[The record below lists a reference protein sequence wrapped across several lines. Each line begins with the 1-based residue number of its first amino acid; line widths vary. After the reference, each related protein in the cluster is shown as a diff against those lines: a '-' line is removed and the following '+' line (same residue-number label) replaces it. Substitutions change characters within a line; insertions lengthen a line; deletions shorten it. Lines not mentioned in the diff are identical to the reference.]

1 MKGKSL
7 RKELHLASLILLAS
21 LLFFIALTLLPA
33 GKGKNKEVEIRE
45 GTSLPSIAKEL
56 KREGLIR
63 SQSAFILLA
72 YLTGKAKKLQAGWY
86 ELSPSFSPLKILNI
100 LAEGKSKKVRVTI
113 PEGFTIRE
121 IGKRLEEVG
130 LVNADEFISLATN
143 APLSLRMIVG
153 APSKNLEGFLFP
165 DTYIFS
171 KGTDKEKILRTMLEN
186 FRRKVLNGV
195 KERGVLPFYDTLKL
209 ASLVEWE
216 AKHDEERRLIAGVL
230 LNRLEKGMKLECDA
244 TVQYI
249 LPQHKEK
256 ITYDDLALNSPYNT
270 YRVKGLPPTPICNPG
285 LASIKAALSPE
296 RTPYLYYVARPDG
309 YHIFSTSYEEH
320 LRAVEKARALWKGV
334 KE

>member
-1 MKGKSL
+1 
-7 RKELHLASLILLAS
+7 
-21 LLFFIALTLLPA
+21 
-33 GKGKNKEVEIRE
+33 
-45 GTSLPSIAKEL
+45 
-56 KREGLIR
+56 
-63 SQSAFILLA
+63 
-72 YLTGKAKKLQAGWY
+72 
-86 ELSPSFSPLKILNI
+86 
-100 LAEGKSKKVRVTI
+100 
-113 PEGFTIRE
+113 
-121 IGKRLEEVG
+121 
-130 LVNADEFISLATN
+130 
-143 APLSLRMIVG
+143 
-153 APSKNLEGFLFP
+153 
-165 DTYIFS
+165 
-171 KGTDKEKILRTMLEN
+171 MLEN

-195 KERGVLPFYDTLKL
+195 KEKGVLPFYDTLKL

-244 TVQYI
+244 TVEYI